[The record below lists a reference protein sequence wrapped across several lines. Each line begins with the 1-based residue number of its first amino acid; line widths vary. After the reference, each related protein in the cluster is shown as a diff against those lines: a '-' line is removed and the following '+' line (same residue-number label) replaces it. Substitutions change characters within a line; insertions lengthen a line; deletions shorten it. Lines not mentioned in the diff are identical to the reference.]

1 MNQDLEKIREI
12 FLTEV
17 DEETR
22 LDNERQIIEWETS
35 LRENE
40 AIAEWRDHDITK
52 KLALQ
57 AKESYKECAMQ
68 LGLDRRISTETRER
82 LWAKQDAC
90 LFLLSLIEVDATGA
104 LERIRHEIRNALNAT
119 N

>member
-1 MNQDLEKIREI
+1 MNELEEVRKI
-12 FLTEV
+12 FLTDV

-22 LDNERQIIEWETS
+22 LDNEKTIIEWETG

-40 AIAEWRDHDITK
+40 AIAEWREHDITK
-52 KLALQ
+52 KIALQ
-57 AKESYKECAMQ
+57 AKQSYKDHAMQ
-68 LGLDRRISTETRER
+68 LALDRRISQETREA

-90 LFLLSLIEVDATGA
+90 LFILSLTEIDAKGA
-104 LERIRHEIRNALNAT
+104 IERIHNEIKTALNAT